1 MYNFL
6 FDKKSLMLLI
16 AGMIVAGAML
26 FFGGVLLGV
35 QWGLPA
41 ESTNAAFAP
50 PSEPRPAALPSR
62 PCPPAGTPA
71 ATPGEEAAPTPSP
84 QETPAAPLEQRANID
99 PNIDSGINPG
109 LDPGTNHGTDRAAEL
124 PAAEPARQES
134 PAAPE
139 RAARPAAFSLQV
151 GAFREAVNSARV
163 VHDLKVRGYEPYVVE
178 QHGRKVLRTVRIGR
192 YADLD
197 EATRAALD
205 FRRREGMAAI
215 VRPAGS

>member
-6 FDKKSLMLLI
+6 FDKKSLVLLVV
-16 AGMIVAGAML
+16 GMIVAGGML

-41 ESTNAAFAP
+41 ESSTAFAP
-50 PSEPRPAALPSR
+50 PSEPRPAALPASQ
-62 PCPPAGTPA
+62 PCPPAVAPATPTREEPA
-71 ATPGEEAAPTPSP
+71 APGIEPQPAPSP
-84 QETPAAPLEQRANID
+84 QESPEPQPVEQRAAIE
-99 PNIDSGINPG
+99 PS
-109 LDPGTNHGTDRAAEL
+109 
-124 PAAEPARQES
+124 PASVTEPARQDPS
-134 PAAPE
+134 AAREPE
-139 RAARPAAFSLQV
+139 ARPAVFSLQV
-151 GAFREAVNSARV
+151 GAFREAGNSARV

-178 QHGRKVLRTVRIGR
+178 QHGRMVLKTVRIGR
-192 YADLD
+192 YTDLD

>member
-6 FDKKSLMLLI
+6 FDKKSLVLLVV
-16 AGMIVAGAML
+16 GMIVAGGML

-41 ESTNAAFAP
+41 ESSSAALAP
-50 PSEPRPAALPSR
+50 PSEPRPAALPASR
-62 PCPPAGTPA
+62 PCPPVATPA
-71 ATPGEEAAPTPSP
+71 APTREGPAVPGIEPQPAPSP
-84 QETPAAPLEQRANID
+84 QEAPAPQPVEQRTAI
-99 PNIDSGINPG
+99 
-109 LDPGTNHGTDRAAEL
+109 DPGTD
-124 PAAEPARQES
+124 PAVGLAIEHAKDSARPES
-134 PAAPE
+134 PSAPE
-139 RAARPAAFSLQV
+139 PAARPAAFSLQV

-163 VHDLKVRGYEPYVVE
+163 VRDLKGRGYEPYVVE
-178 QHGRKVLRTVRIGR
+178 QRGRMLLRTVRVGR

>member
-6 FDKKSLMLLI
+6 FDKKSLVLLV
-16 AGMIVAGAML
+16 AGMIVAGGML

-41 ESTNAAFAP
+41 ESSNATYVP
-50 PSEPRPAALPSR
+50 PSEPRPTALPASR

-71 ATPGEEAAPTPSP
+71 AAPRLEPAPAPSP
-84 QETPAAPLEQRANID
+84 QETPAAPLEQRAG
-99 PNIDSGINPG
+99 IDS
-109 LDPGTNHGTDRAAEL
+109 E
-124 PAAEPARQES
+124 PATEPARLDS

-139 RAARPAAFSLQV
+139 PAARPAAFSLQV

-163 VHDLKVRGYEPYVVE
+163 VRDLKIRGYEPYVIE
-178 QHGRKVLRTVRIGR
+178 QHGRKVLQTVRIGR